1 MFLKAFGRKTIREFK
16 LLWKKK
22 SFRHNSKKLAF
33 GREGSGVG
41 GGRFKAL
48 LNWRRK
54 DLQTLKCWASFR
66 SVCFLPPALPYPR
79 QKQSKV
85 VAAKSE
91 NPC

>member
-41 GGRFKAL
+41 GGA
-48 LNWRRK
+48 
-54 DLQTLKCWASFR
+54 DLRL
-66 SVCFLPPALPYPR
+66 Y
-79 QKQSKV
+79 
-85 VAAKSE
+85 
-91 NPC
+91 